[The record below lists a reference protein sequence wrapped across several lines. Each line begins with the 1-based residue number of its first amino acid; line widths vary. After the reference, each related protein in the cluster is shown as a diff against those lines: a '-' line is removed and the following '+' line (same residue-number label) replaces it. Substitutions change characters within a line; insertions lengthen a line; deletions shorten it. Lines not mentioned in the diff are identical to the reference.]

1 MFRNPVDNSAYYL
14 LGQAL
19 AESHLN
25 KVGFANTHPLMKG
38 VQLDTGEP
46 STAPPKAPV
55 ARKWPAPPH
64 ATSGTT
70 VNPKVA

>member
-1 MFRNPVDNSAYYL
+1 MNRKAYYW
-14 LGQAL
+14 LGQVAAQTKL
-19 AESHLN
+19 
-25 KVGFANTHPLMKG
+25 GFANTHPLMKG
-38 VQLDTGEP
+38 VQLDPGAP
-46 STAPPKAPV
+46 DSLKPPKAPE